1 MVMCDKDVLITPL
14 FPAKLL
20 VAELPAQPFLNYLQG
35 SKTFSEQLFYMCQRK
50 YLKNLLMQTPYS
62 D

>member
-1 MVMCDKDVLITPL
+1 MVMCDKDVVLTPL
-14 FPAKLL
+14 LPTKLL

-35 SKTFSEQLFYMCQRK
+35 SKTLEEQLLFMCQRK
-50 YLKNLLMQTPYS
+50 YLKNLLMQTSYS

>member
-1 MVMCDKDVLITPL
+1 MVMGDKDVVLTPL
-14 FPAKLL
+14 LPAKLL
-20 VAELPAQPFLNYLQG
+20 VAEQPAQPFLNYLQG
-35 SKTFSEQLFYMCQRK
+35 STTLYEQLFFMCQRK